1 MLNWNAWG
9 MLRERLGN
17 AKQNAL
23 KTHSAQRS
31 LLSFFCPVLYFV
43 VSADRQI
50 FLGFEITV
58 MIRYPW
64 SVLSRGKTVYGLL
77 CCSYFPVLII
87 IYYYCGF
94 IDFELL

>member
-23 KTHSAQRS
+23 RMRSAQHS
-31 LLSFFCPVLYFV
+31 LLGFLCTVLYFV
-43 VSADRQI
+43 VTADRQI

-64 SVLSRGKTVYGLL
+64 SVLSRGKTVYT
-77 CCSYFPVLII
+77 V
-87 IYYYCGF
+87 YCVVHIF
-94 IDFELL
+94 QY